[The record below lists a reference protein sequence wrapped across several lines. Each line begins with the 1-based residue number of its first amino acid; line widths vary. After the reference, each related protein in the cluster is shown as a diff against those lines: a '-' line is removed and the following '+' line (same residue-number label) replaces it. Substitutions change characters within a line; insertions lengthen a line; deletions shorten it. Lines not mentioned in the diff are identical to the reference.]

1 MFRKELFM
9 YNDELKFEHDL
20 VEALKQN
27 GWTDGVLNH
36 PTEEDLLKNWAKIL
50 FENNRTQDRLS
61 DYPLTDTEMYQ
72 IIEKINELKTPLK
85 LNTYINGRT
94 ISIVRDNPDDK
105 AHLGKEISLKVYDRQ
120 EIAAG
125 QSRYQIAEQPIFKS
139 KSQILNNRRGDIMLL
154 INGMPLFHIELKK
167 SNIPVKQATNQIE
180 KYAHEGIYTG
190 IFQLVQIFVAMTP
203 EETVYFANPGPEGK
217 FNPAFFFHW
226 EDFNNEILN
235 NWKEIT
241 RTFLSIPMA
250 HQLIGFYTVAD
261 DSDGILKVMRSY
273 QYYASNKISDI
284 VSKTDWSNPN
294 TRGGYIW
301 HTTGS
306 GKTMT
311 SFKSAQLIANSK
323 DADKVIFLMDR
334 IELGTQSLDEY
345 QGFADNKDDV
355 VGTEDTKDLITK
367 LKDDKS
373 ILIVTSIQKM
383 SLIKDV
389 VGVYKHDLASINRK
403 RVVFIVDECHRDTF
417 GTMMSSIKE
426 MFPNAVFFG
435 FTGTPVFDENKKKL
449 SVTADV
455 FGNELHRY
463 VIADGIRD
471 GNVLGFDLYKV
482 PTFSDDD
489 IRQAVALDKVKAN
502 TEMEAISDPNK
513 TAKYYKY
520 MQEIE
525 MGPKEDENGNY
536 IPGIE
541 DYIPSKQ
548 YDSNVHREQ
557 VARNIIKKWNLI
569 SKNNEFSGILAT
581 SSIPEAIEYY
591 RLFKRLEAEKLF
603 KFTVLVDPN
612 IDNNDGAIFKEDGLV
627 EIIED
632 YNNNYDQKF
641 TIATA
646 ARFKKD
652 VSNRLAH
659 KKPYNRIQEADKLGL
674 LIVVDQMLTGFDS
687 KWLNALYLDKVLKY
701 ENIIQAFSRTNRV
714 LNNQTKPFGIIKY
727 YRKPYTMEFNIEKAI
742 KLYSGDKPFQLFVP
756 KLDENIKKMN
766 IIFEDIENLFKSE
779 GIEDFS
785 SLPDNKDVKKKF
797 VKLYNE
803 FSNYLNAARIQ
814 GYVPKKNADDYYD
827 SISYE
832 PLFVAEE
839 TVEYGNKTEEHNKI
853 GQNNQVI
860 KESILESPITQ
871 EAIEAIKARYIDIGK
886 NHTSN
891 EDEIPYDIEGSL
903 IEIDDG
909 KIDYN
914 YMNNRFR
921 KFLKVLNK
929 EHYDTIELQEAL
941 NNLHKSFS
949 SLSQDKQKYANILIH
964 DIESGDLIV
973 DENKS
978 FMDYITDYEE
988 ANENDQ
994 IKKISEAFGLDEEK
1008 LRKIMS
1014 SVVTEYNINEY
1025 NRFEE
1030 LLKTIDNDKSKE
1042 TLEKLYK
1049 RELKRWEINIEVDK
1063 ILRKFIIQ
1071 GDFDLDN
1078 LDI

>member
-1 MFRKELFM
+1 M

-139 KSQILNNRRGDIMLL
+139 KSQMLNNRRGDIMLL

-167 SNIPVKQATNQIE
+167 SNIPIKQATNQIE

-489 IRQAVALDKVKAN
+489 IRQAVALDKVKSN

-632 YNNNYDQKF
+632 YNNNFDQKF

-871 EAIEAIKARYIDIGK
+871 EAIDAIKARYIDIGK
-886 NHTSN
+886 NHSSN

>member
-1 MFRKELFM
+1 M

-94 ISIVRDNPDDK
+94 ISIVRDNHDDK

-139 KSQILNNRRGDIMLL
+139 KFQMLNNRRGDIMLL

-167 SNIPVKQATNQIE
+167 SNIPIKQATNQIE

-489 IRQAVALDKVKAN
+489 IRQAVALDKVKSN

-632 YNNNYDQKF
+632 YNNNFDQKF

-871 EAIEAIKARYIDIGK
+871 EAIDAIKARYIDIGK

>member
-1 MFRKELFM
+1 M